1 MALSRR
7 EMLTFGALSR
17 GSDADPPRAQRAGGG
32 PEPDRGERPAGSLQ
46 RAVRPA
52 AGRHPGDVRRHDG
65 LLRDDHARAG
75 HPDHPGLPD
84 PDLGLQRL
92 LPRADVRRAAGSES
106 GCPTVNRLPPSHPT
120 LGYTPYTSVHLH
132 GSASLPQFDGYA
144 SDVTYP
150 GSWKDYHY
158 PNFQGAR
165 TLWYHDHGVH
175 HTASNVY
182 MGLAGMYRMH
192 DPLEQSLPIPQGY
205 YDVPLD
211 RQRRHVRHR
220 GPAALRRQRTERR
233 LRGRHPRERSAMAG
247 HEGRAAQVP
256 LPHPQRVRRTVLPLA
271 ARQRGA
277 AGRRRHGR
285 RPDGGTPAGHE
296 PAARQ
301 RRALRGHHR
310 LREVQDG
317 APRDPA
323 QPQPE
328 EQRRLHPHRQ
338 GHGLRRRGQGEHH
351 VEELDPQRPQ
361 PEQPTSWG

>member
-1 MALSRR
+1 MNRAPSITPDPGLHAVHVRP
-7 EMLTFGALSR
+7 
-17 GSDADPPRAQRAGGG
+17 PPRVGVT
-32 PEPDRGERPAGSLQ
+32 PP
-46 RAVRPA
+46 
-52 AGRHPGDVRRHDG
+52 VRRVRQRRHLPRLLEG
-65 LLRDDHARAG
+65 LPL
-75 HPDHPGLPD
+75 PELPGLPD
-84 PDLGLQRL
+84 PLV
-92 LPRADVRRAAGSES
+92 PRPRGAPHRVER
-106 GCPTVNRLPPSHPT
+106 
-120 LGYTPYTSVHLH
+120 LH
-132 GSASLPQFDGYA
+132 GPRR
-144 SDVTYP
+144 DVP
-150 GSWKDYHY
+150 D
-158 PNFQGAR
+158 AR
-165 TLWYHDHGVH
+165 CR
-175 HTASNVY
+175 SS
-182 MGLAGMYRMH
+182 R
-192 DPLEQSLPIPQGY
+192 SLPIPQGY

-220 GPAALRRQRTERR
+220 GPAALRRRRTERR

-256 LPHPQRVRRTVLPLA
+256 LPHPQRVRHTVLPLA
-271 ARQRGA
+271 ARQRRA
-277 AGRRRHGR
+277 SGRRRHGR

-328 EQRRLHPHRQ
+328 EQPRLHPHRQ

-361 PEQPTSWG
+361 PEQPHHGG